1 MADVAARVQNV
12 PHGEVHTDE
21 AATSTDSNASW
32 ATAKP
37 TELDLGDKPIVLFA
51 FPVLARSAA
60 DALVGHGA
68 AADSIYPAFPAA
80 ALPVRAAL
88 LSLLRAPAVVQRVS
102 DTVLFTVA
110 SKLKKFVSDERMR
123 SRVRSGDVLGRT
135 R

>member
-1 MADVAARVQNV
+1 M
-12 PHGEVHTDE
+12 
-21 AATSTDSNASW
+21 
-32 ATAKP
+32 
-37 TELDLGDKPIVLFA
+37 PI
-51 FPVLARSAA
+51 
-60 DALVGHGA
+60 
-68 AADSIYPAFPAA
+68 PAA
-80 ALPVRAAL
+80 ALPVLAAL